1 MDQQDF
7 VTRLTVN
14 GTKIDQKEA
23 TKILGCWIEE
33 DPGKWG
39 RNTHELVKLAYS
51 KISMI
56 TKLKYV
62 GVQTT
67 DLLDIYK
74 LFVRSRAEYMSVA
87 WHSSLTADQSQE
99 IENIQKTSIKII
111 LADRYTDYESGL
123 VLTGLDTLAA
133 RRTARC
139 LALSEE

>member
-1 MDQQDF
+1 MTTKGYSHVASDIPLEHQFLNPNDTQIQPQLDQQDF
-7 VTRLTVN
+7 VTRLTIN

-39 RNTHELVKLAYS
+39 RNTRELVKLAYS
-51 KISMI
+51 RISMI

-74 LFVRSRAEYMSVA
+74 LFASSRAEYMSVA
-87 WHSSLTADQSQE
+87 WHSSQLIRAR
-99 IENIQKTSIKII
+99 KLKI
-111 LADRYTDYESGL
+111 Y
-123 VLTGLDTLAA
+123 
-133 RRTARC
+133 RR
-139 LALSEE
+139 LP